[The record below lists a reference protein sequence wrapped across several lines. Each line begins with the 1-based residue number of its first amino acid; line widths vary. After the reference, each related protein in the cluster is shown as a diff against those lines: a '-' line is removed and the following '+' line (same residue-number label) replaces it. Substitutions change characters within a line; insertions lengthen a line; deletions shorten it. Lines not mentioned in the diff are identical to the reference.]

1 MTAFGAGFPGAPG
14 AAPGAPTA
22 GFVLSVQ
29 ADPSWEPMQ
38 TTDTLEKDGYYCAQ
52 IVAEKLRADPGKK
65 AGVFFSFRIVDDD
78 AAGKVVSKF
87 MPDPR
92 GSTGDTWWLWRSL
105 MRSIYGNTEAGKNAF
120 QYVLGQ
126 FQNAYV
132 YIRTGAYHDND
143 AVRTGVDALVTQAE
157 WTEAKTAGGLR
168 FRWDAKVKAGAAGAA
183 PVGAI
188 PTGLPASFPGS
199 GGGLPGAPSA
209 PVGGAG
215 FPPSSVPAPAAAP
228 MQQAAPMAFPSP
240 VAAAPAPSAPSPM
253 AFPSP
258 VAAPPAAVGGSP
270 FGFPPAPAPSGPVTT
285 PQPAANGF
293 PGFPGGPT

>member
-78 AAGKVVSKF
+78 AAGKVISKF

-105 MRSIYGNTEAGKNAF
+105 MRSIYGTTDAGKNAF

-126 FQNAYV
+126 FANAYV

-143 AVRTGVDALVTQAE
+143 AVRTGVDSLVTQAE
-157 WTEAKTAGGLR
+157 WSEAKAAGGIR
-168 FRWDAKVKAGAAGAA
+168 FRWDPKVKPGAGGAA

-188 PTGLPASFPGS
+188 PSGLPASFPGS

-215 FPPSSVPAPAAAP
+215 FPPSTVPAPAAAP
-228 MQQAAPMAFPSP
+228 MQQQAAPPVQAAPPSP
-240 VAAAPAPSAPSPM
+240 PPAALGFPPAPAAPAPT
-253 AFPSP
+253 
-258 VAAPPAAVGGSP
+258 AAGGSP
-270 FGFPPAPAPSGPVTT
+270 FGFPPPPAAPPPIGPVTT
-285 PQPAANGF
+285 PQPTVNGF